1 VSADLGKPADKAA
14 EAPAATPAATPSQTW
29 NDGPA
34 PAHPGLDPRLL
45 FWVPAI
51 LRLGLVV
58 GAAAIFWWLFGV
70 EAALGLALAIT
81 VILLFVQLS
90 YLHQLGEWLNHPHSS
105 RLPDGWGAWT
115 DVFARLYRLRRDD
128 ERHQD
133 ELAEWLARFRQA
145 MHLLPEGVAI
155 MDDVLFLE
163 WCNPAA
169 ERHLG
174 LTLER
179 DKGRRVT
186 NLIRHPEFIDYI
198 ILGRYEQPLTLS
210 IRNRKL
216 VVQIIPFEN
225 RRQIL
230 VTHDATETDRIE
242 AMRRDFIANASH
254 ELRTPLTVIVG
265 FLEIAMADPGLD
277 EKTRTAHLAL
287 MTEQAQ
293 RMQVLIGDML
303 TLSRLESSDY
313 ALKRE
318 RVDVRALVEQVALDA
333 RALSNGRH
341 QIECSVDGPDV
352 MGSLDELRSAFGN
365 LATNAVRYTPEG
377 GRILLSWTRGE
388 NDLRFAVAD
397 TGIGIDEQHI
407 SRLTERF
414 YRVDK
419 SRSRETQGTGL
430 GLAIVKHV
438 LLRHGGR
445 LAITSTPGQGSVFTA
460 VLPNTSLPG

>member
-1 VSADLGKPADKAA
+1 MDTVPEARSEAAA
-14 EAPAATPAATPSQTW
+14 ETAPAADAAPT
-29 NDGPA
+29 A
-34 PAHPGLDPRLL
+34 PASVHPHLL
-45 FWVPAI
+45 FWVPAL
-51 LRLGLVV
+51 LRLSLVFV
-58 GAAAIFWWLFGV
+58 AAGVAWWLFGV
-70 EAALGLALAIT
+70 VAGLSLALLVT
-81 VILLFVQLS
+81 VALLVVQLS
-90 YLHQLGEWLNHPHSS
+90 YLHQLGEWLHHPHSS

-128 ERHQD
+128 ERHQE

-145 MHLLPEGVAI
+145 MQLLPEGVAI

-174 LTLER
+174 LTLDK

-198 ILGRYEQPLTLS
+198 ILGRYEQPLTLA

-216 VVQIIPFEN
+216 VVQVIPFEN

-230 VTHDATETDRIE
+230 VTHDATETERLE

-265 FLEIAMADPGLD
+265 FLEIAMADPGMM
-277 EKTRTAHLAL
+277 EATRVAHLKL
-287 MTEQAQ
+287 MTEQGQ
-293 RMQVLIGDML
+293 RMQRLIEDML
-303 TLSRLESSDY
+303 TLSRLESTEFP
-313 ALKRE
+313 LKRE
-318 RVDVRALVEQVALDA
+318 RVDVRALVEQVAEDA
-333 RALSNGRH
+333 RALSGGRH
-341 QIECSVDGPDV
+341 EIEFSVEGPDV

-377 GRILLSWTRGE
+377 GRILLSWTRGP

-438 LLRHGGR
+438 LLRHGGKLTIR
-445 LAITSTPGQGSVFTA
+445 SEAGKGCVFTA
-460 VLPNTSLPG
+460 SLPNTSLPG

>member
-1 VSADLGKPADKAA
+1 MEESSAL
-14 EAPAATPAATPSQTW
+14 
-29 NDGPA
+29 N
-34 PAHPGLDPRLL
+34 PRLV
-45 FWVPAI
+45 FWVPAA
-51 LRLGLVV
+51 LRLGLVL
-58 GAAAIFWWLFGV
+58 GAAGLVWWISGLV
-70 EAALGLALAIT
+70 TALAFALAIT
-81 VILLFVQLS
+81 IALLFVQLN
-90 YLHQLGEWLNHPHSS
+90 YLHKLGEWLDDPKSS
-105 RLPDGWGAWT
+105 KLPDGWGAWT

-128 ERHQD
+128 ERNQD

-145 MHLLPEGVAI
+145 MQLLPEGVAI

-186 NLIRHPEFIDYI
+186 NLIRHPDFIDYI
-198 ILGRYEQPLTLS
+198 ILGRYDQPLTLA
-210 IRNRKL
+210 IRGRKL

-230 VTHDATETDRIE
+230 VTHDATESDRIE

-265 FLEIAMADPGLD
+265 FLEIALADPGLD
-277 EKTRTAHLAL
+277 SGTRTAHLKL

-293 RMQVLIGDML
+293 RMQRLIEDML
-303 TLSRLESSDY
+303 TLSRLESDEY
-313 ALKRE
+313 PLKRE
-318 RVDVRALVEQVALDA
+318 HVDVHALIEQVANDA

-341 QIECSVDGPDV
+341 EIAFLVDGPDL
-352 MGSLDELRSAFGN
+352 MGSVEELRSAFGN
-365 LATNAVRYTPEG
+365 LATNAVRYTPTG
-377 GRILLSWTRGE
+377 GRIELSWRRGP
-388 NDLRFAVAD
+388 NDLRFEVQD
-397 TGIGIDEQHI
+397 DGIGIDEQHL

-438 LLRHGGR
+438 LLRHGGKLSIR
-445 LAITSTPGQGSVFTA
+445 SSPGKGSVFTA
-460 VLPNTSLPG
+460 SLPNTSLQG

>member
-1 VSADLGKPADKAA
+1 MQAAPESDASAQPA
-14 EAPAATPAATPSQTW
+14 EAQAAVHAE
-29 NDGPA
+29 
-34 PAHPGLDPRLL
+34 AHPGIHPRLL
-45 FWVPAI
+45 FWVPAL
-51 LRLGLVV
+51 LRLGLVF
-58 GAAAIFWWLFGV
+58 GAAGVAWWLFD
-70 EAALGLALAIT
+70 LITGLVVALAIT
-81 VILLFVQLS
+81 VSLLVIQLS
-90 YLHQLGEWLNHPHSS
+90 YLHQLGEWLDHPHSS

-155 MDDVLFLE
+155 MDDVLLLE

-174 LTLER
+174 LTLDK

-186 NLIRHPEFIDYI
+186 NLIRHPDFIDYI
-198 ILGRYEQPLTLS
+198 ILGRYEQPLTLAF
-210 IRNRKL
+210 RGRKL

-230 VTHDATETDRIE
+230 VTHDATESERIE

-254 ELRTPLTVIVG
+254 ELRTPLTVVVG
-265 FLEIAMADPGLD
+265 FLEIALADPGLD
-277 EKTRTAHLAL
+277 EATRTAHLKL

-293 RMQVLIGDML
+293 RMQRLIEDML
-303 TLSRLESSDY
+303 TLSRLESSEFP
-313 ALKRE
+313 LKRE

-333 RALSNGRH
+333 RALSSGRH
-341 QIECSVDGPDV
+341 EIEYSVEGPDV

-365 LATNAVRYTPEG
+365 LAANAVRYTPEG
-377 GRILLSWTRGE
+377 GRILLSWTRGGSE
-388 NDLRFAVAD
+388 GMRDLRFAVAD
-397 TGIGIDEQHI
+397 TGIGIDEQHL

-445 LAITSTPGQGSVFTA
+445 LAISSEAGKGSVFTA
-460 VLPNTSLPG
+460 VLPDTSLPG

>member
-1 VSADLGKPADKAA
+1 MNPK
-14 EAPAATPAATPSQTW
+14 
-29 NDGPA
+29 
-34 PAHPGLDPRLL
+34 LL
-45 FWVPAI
+45 FWVPAL
-51 LRLGLVV
+51 LRLATVFVAGGAVWWMAGPVAGLSLVLL
-58 GAAAIFWWLFGV
+58 GAIVA
-70 EAALGLALAIT
+70 
-81 VILLFVQLS
+81 LFVQLS
-90 YLHQLGEWLNHPHSS
+90 YLHQLGEWLNDPQSG

-115 DVFARLYRLRRDD
+115 DVFARLYRMRRED
-128 ERHQD
+128 ERNQK

-174 LTLER
+174 LTIER
-179 DKGRRVT
+179 DKGLRVT
-186 NLIRHPEFIDYI
+186 NLVRHPEFIDYI

-210 IRNRKL
+210 IRGRKIECR
-216 VVQIIPFEN
+216 IIPFEN

-230 VTHDATETDRIE
+230 VTHDATDTERVE

-265 FLEIAMADPGLD
+265 FLEIALSDPGLD
-277 EKTRTAHLAL
+277 AATRTAHLKL
-287 MTEQAQ
+287 MTEQGQ
-293 RMQVLIGDML
+293 RMQRLIEDML
-303 TLSRLESSDY
+303 TLSRLESDEFP
-313 ALKRE
+313 LRRE
-318 RVDVRALVEQVALDA
+318 RVDVALLVESVAAEA
-333 RALSNGRH
+333 RALSGGRH
-341 QIECSVDGPDV
+341 EIAVSVDGPDV
-352 MGSLDELRSAFGN
+352 MGNMEELRSAFAN
-365 LATNAVRYTPEG
+365 LASNAVRYSPQG
-377 GRILLSWTRGE
+377 GTISLAWRRGAD
-388 NDLRFAVAD
+388 DLQFSVTD
-397 TGIGIDEQHI
+397 CGIGIDPQHI

-445 LAITSTPGQGSVFTA
+445 LKISSTPGEGSTFTA
-460 VLPNTSLPG
+460 SLPNTSLPG